1 MVFFPLHHPVFW
13 NTWFSW
19 YNEQGDTAPH
29 RPRPPP
35 PSSNSSAHLE
45 VKANDEKWDVHV
57 KTLETALPD
66 SASFLALLLWCE
78 SRFAALKA
86 LISPYCGPQLSGYG
100 SISWAGKKSS
110 FSTAS
115 GIHTKVFI
123 PNSYF
128 LLHKGLVWNSGW
140 LPCHRCFRFRL
151 QHPQGALRSSLCYL
165 PGWAP
170 ASLNK
175 RIHPGNSLVVA
186 KIRGTDALTLEFACF
201 PFSVCAP
208 CHEPP
213 QCRPS

>member
-29 RPRPPP
+29 RPWPPP

-115 GIHTKVFI
+115 GIHTKVSQTATSSFTKDWFGI
-123 PNSYF
+123 QA
-128 LLHKGLVWNSGW
+128 G
-140 LPCHRCFRFRL
+140 CHATGVLGFDCSIHEEL
-151 QHPQGALRSSLCYL
+151 WGALCVTCLAERL
-165 PGWAP
+165 PVWI
-170 ASLNK
+170 NVF
-175 RIHPGNSLVVA
+175 IQE
-186 KIRGTDALTLEFACF
+186 TALWL
-201 PFSVCAP
+201 
-208 CHEPP
+208 
-213 QCRPS
+213 QR